1 MKHAVHN
8 IITPACRTNGVPER
22 HVARATQAR
31 FVDAGAGPAAV
42 AAAAA
47 GGGGGGGFRDIFGTD
62 ESLTG
67 ANRSRS
73 EVHLAPW
80 ITKRKYE
87 DMTSS
92 RVDEVEAEND
102 HELSSKLS
110 FFRENKRR
118 KPPEAGDLM
127 LMQVHVKVQDQS
139 EDECQVRTR
148 GSSPRSGST
157 SRVVIT
163 PEACGESDLTAET
176 LMAEES
182 SRSSNNDGS
191 SKFESAAESVSK
203 GSTREPR
210 SGSSLRVLHSFL
222 DQPEGHGEVRIP
234 FSDTLASPAQAHQS
248 RQQQQQ
254 QQQAAPARKDDHI
267 SLSYGGHMESM
278 NQPGTEGVAKLEPA
292 SFRSLASSEQQS
304 SAAAA
309 PAWGS
314 NKTEQWLQLGVG
326 STSGSGSSRNTPP
339 SNRLNPGAEHRRE
352 SPPFQQANA
361 DRPHGKRK
369 NPSLDFQISESRDA
383 ESLSENTNM
392 AAAIQWQAQRGPMPR
407 KFEPNI
413 DSASTLTPPPAY
425 VSLPAS
431 SFSRTT
437 TGVAEMGGPNY
448 NLEKDLCLFGNL
460 VTAPSPQLV
469 LAPGA
474 PGPLARDLAGNA
486 SERNLGTM
494 SSLLAGSLD
503 PRHPAADPHG
513 GKYPMGAENLLLGGG
528 AGGAKAGIFSRAVPF
543 LPRSGEDVQFK
554 SPQHSA
560 TDHSQQFQRGNRQSA
575 LAALMQSS
583 EDQRQAAGHA
593 WLSPSDS
600 AQKLIPL
607 ANNFQGWSSDM
618 STSSV
623 TRSGTGSDQAA
634 VERHPNQVDLQL
646 QRASDEWG
654 NLFKRVSPN
663 MLFPSQV
670 QLPDGSSRMLNL
682 DKNAA
687 AAAASQEALDHMDA
701 FKRAIKIQN
710 RPQSQWNTPEPT
722 SLGAVANWCLNG
734 GKPLP
739 GPRAEKLEAYSGERA
754 GMSPMLPDRLP
765 VQGRYQDIEQILST
779 KQASQRQSWQ
789 PAAGQ
794 PKLQHGNVNIL
805 RGSRSAA
812 PSVSKPRFQVLP
824 PVSRGT
830 SQAGLWFILQ
840 SAAENQNDEAGLPQ
854 ITKAYLR
861 IKDGKMP
868 VSAVKKYLATKL
880 GLASEAEVE
889 ITCRGQPVV
898 PNLPLQHVRDVIWYS
913 NLNPSKDQTTTTTG
927 SGDRDEST
935 SADQRVRP
943 AANCNPAMFSKDV
956 VMVLTYRRHP
966 RTMPPQHC

>member
-92 RVDEVEAEND
+92 RVDEV
-102 HELSSKLS
+102 
-110 FFRENKRR
+110 
-118 KPPEAGDLM
+118 
-127 LMQVHVKVQDQS
+127 HVKVQDQS
-139 EDECQVRTR
+139 EDEC
-148 GSSPRSGST
+148 
-157 SRVVIT
+157 
-163 PEACGESDLTAET
+163 
-176 LMAEES
+176 
-182 SRSSNNDGS
+182 
-191 SKFESAAESVSK
+191 
-203 GSTREPR
+203 
-210 SGSSLRVLHSFL
+210 
-222 DQPEGHGEVRIP
+222 QPEGHGEVRIP

-830 SQAGLWFILQ
+830 SQAGLWSLGPSSLEDWAGIFTILCPAKLPLL
-840 SAAENQNDEAGLPQ
+840 SAPSSEKLFFAETRAKTTRGLTACTWGDGQKLAAFDHWGRLIPWQQRNDEAGLPQ

>member
-22 HVARATQAR
+22 HVARATQGR
-31 FVDAGAGPAAV
+31 FVDAGAGPAA
-42 AAAAA
+42 A
-47 GGGGGGGFRDIFGTD
+47 GSFRDIYGTD
-62 ESLTG
+62 GSLTG

-73 EVHLAPW
+73 QVHLAPL

-92 RVDEVEAEND
+92 RIDEVEAEND
-102 HELSSKLS
+102 HGLSSKLS

-210 SGSSLRVLHSFL
+210 SGSSLGVLHSFL
-222 DQPEGHGEVRIP
+222 DQPEGNREVRIP
-234 FSDTLASPAQAHQS
+234 FSDTLASQAQAHQS
-248 RQQQQQ
+248 RQQQQ
-254 QQQAAPARKDDHI
+254 PVRKDDHI
-267 SLSYGGHMESM
+267 SLSYGQMEDM
-278 NQPGTEGVAKLEPA
+278 NQTGTEGVAKLEPA
-292 SFRSLASSEQQS
+292 SFRSLGSSEPQSASS
-304 SAAAA
+304 
-309 PAWGS
+309 AWGS
-314 NKTEQWLQLGVG
+314 SKTEQWLQLGVG
-326 STSGSGSSRNTPP
+326 STSGSSRNTPP
-339 SNRLNPGAEHRRE
+339 SNRLNPGAEYRRE
-352 SPPFQQANA
+352 SPPSQQANA
-361 DRPHGKRK
+361 DRPYGKRK

-383 ESLSENTNM
+383 ESLSENPNM

-413 DSASTLTPPPAY
+413 DSTSTLNPPSAY

-431 SFSRTT
+431 SFSRST
-437 TGVAEMGGPNY
+437 TGVPEMGGPNY
-448 NLEKDLCLFGNL
+448 NLEKDLCLFGSI

-474 PGPLARDLAGNA
+474 PGPLARELAGNA
-486 SERNLGTM
+486 SERNLATM

-503 PRHPAADPHG
+503 TRHQAADPHG
-513 GKYPMGAENLLLGGG
+513 SKYPMGAENLLLGG
-528 AGGAKAGIFSRAVPF
+528 AGVGKSGIFSRAVPY

-583 EDQRQAAGHA
+583 EDQRQAAGHS

-618 STSSV
+618 TASTG
-623 TRSGTGSDQAA
+623 TRSGTGSDQVAA
-634 VERHPNQVDLQL
+634 ERHTNQVDLQL

-670 QLPDGSSRMLNL
+670 QLPDGSSRMLSL
-682 DKNAA
+682 DKN

-710 RPQSQWNTPEPT
+710 RPQSQWTTPEPT

-739 GPRAEKLEAYSGERA
+739 GPRAEKLEVYSGERP

-794 PKLQHGNVNIL
+794 PKLQHGSVNIL

-868 VSAVKKYLATKL
+868 VSAVKKYIATKL

-913 NLNPSKDQTTTTTG
+913 NVNPSKDQTTTTG
-927 SGDRDEST
+927 SGDRDDST